1 MCVHPCRCSLVNRL
15 PLCSSS
21 KMPILDKCCFCI
33 ALPTGGI
40 ILGAL
45 SLVGCILMGVVSLM
59 GLIGSF
65 AHSFE
70 GTEGLALI
78 RVMLVITI
86 IFCVLLGFVS
96 GLMILGSKRVSS
108 GTD

>member
-1 MCVHPCRCSLVNRL
+1 MWQ
-15 PLCSSS
+15 
-21 KMPILDKCCFCI
+21 MPILDKCCFCI

-65 AHSFE
+65 AHSGE
-70 GTEGLALI
+70 GTEGLALL